1 MPDIDYSFL
10 DDDLL
15 IELSQLELDDYIIE
29 LAWSSNGE
37 NLAVI
42 TVEGKVFLINKYADI
57 TKYKLIGQHDKEAIQ
72 FHGGRMERNSQQ
84 LVMTEKSKYGMEF
97 PAMKLSRLKLE
108 IHGFLKQFIIHTAI
122 GWLRQQEGNLDCGT
136 PIIVFYESSD
146 HSSTIADLGWSPDG
160 SGVAVAAYNGVT
172 LHVPHKQKHLGNT
185 VGRDLV

>member
-1 MPDIDYSFL
+1 MIR
-10 DDDLL
+10 
-15 IELSQLELDDYIIE
+15 
-29 LAWSSNGE
+29 
-37 NLAVI
+37 
-42 TVEGKVFLINKYADI
+42 
-57 TKYKLIGQHDKEAIQ
+57 EAIQ

-136 PIIVFYESSD
+136 PIAKYFMSPLIILVQSLILAGARTDLESLLLPTMGLRYTFHISR
-146 HSSTIADLGWSPDG
+146 
-160 SGVAVAAYNGVT
+160 NN
-172 LHVPHKQKHLGNT
+172 LGNT